1 MLLGR
6 TLFLTEN
13 LIDRR
18 YPIEVNLNFVHIIF
32 STDLIAVSTLSNYE
46 HRTIGSG

>member
-13 LIDRR
+13 LIGRR
-18 YPIEVNLNFVHIIF
+18 YPIEVNLNFVHIYF
-32 STDLIAVSTLSNYE
+32 VNRFDCSTFFGDL
-46 HRTIGSG
+46 

>member
-18 YPIEVNLNFVHIIF
+18 YPIEVNLNFVHIIL
-32 STDLIAVSTLSNYE
+32 STNLIAAPTLVTYE
-46 HRTIGSG
+46 HRAIWSG